1 LEIDCQSSNNTG
13 ARKRRAR
20 QRLGRISSL
29 GFQTLYRLLNEAPG
43 LICERVFQAF
53 KDSRSSVT
61 EPLLSLESQR
71 RMDEFAT
78 LAFSISFE
86 VDYLNMI
93 NMLRR
98 ASIPPLAEE
107 RDETYPLL
115 LAGGP
120 AVSANP
126 EPYSLP

>member
-1 LEIDCQSSNNTG
+1 M
-13 ARKRRAR
+13 
-20 QRLGRISSL
+20 SSL

-107 RDETYPLL
+107 
-115 LAGGP
+115 P
-120 AVSANP
+120 A
-126 EPYSLP
+126 SLPLPKSGTRPIRCCWQVDLL